1 MKNTMIRKILL
12 LSCLS
17 AGVLCADAFAVVN
30 FATCIAE
37 SKLGKAEQGNF
48 ENLRKQL
55 GSQMEAMEKELNDL
69 AAKLNDSEYMDGL
82 SPEADAELRAKVSSL
97 NDELMRSQNQF
108 YQILNQTNMRI
119 VQQISGK
126 IASAA
131 ETVAKAKKVDMVL
144 NQEVCFYANPS
155 LSLTDDVIKE
165 MDARYEEE
173 MAKQPTSAAQ

>member
-1 MKNTMIRKILL
+1 MLVL
-12 LSCLS
+12 CCLS
-17 AGVLCADAFAVVN
+17 AGALCADTLAVVN
-30 FATCIAE
+30 FATCISE

-55 GSQMEAMEKELNDL
+55 GSQMEGMEKELNDL
-69 AAKLNDSEYMDGL
+69 AAKLHDSEYMDGL
-82 SPEADAELRAKVSSL
+82 SPEADAELREKVRGL
-97 NDELMRSQNQF
+97 NEELMRSQNQF

-131 ETVAKAKKVDMVL
+131 ETVAKSKKVDLVL
-144 NQEVCFYANPS
+144 NQEVCFYASPT

-173 MAKQPTSAAQ
+173 MAKQPTAAAE